1 MKDILESVKMT
12 LKILGYEVKEEEKE
26 MFEYLIQKYSSKITY
41 ECAIEEIFGALV
53 YVVADKVCAEFLKNK
68 IALGEDIGIKII
80 RHAKDIQIG
89 DTKVTFPEDS
99 TDEEKVNLIISKM
112 EREDFNYAPYRKLR
126 W

>member
-12 LKILGYEVKEEEKE
+12 LKILGYDVKEEEKE
-26 MFEYLIQKYSSKITY
+26 IFEYLIQKYSSKIVY
-41 ECAIEEIFGALV
+41 DCAIEEIFGALV

-68 IALGEDIGIKII
+68 IVLGEDIGINI
-80 RHAKDIQIG
+80 RMNAKDIQIG
-89 DTKVTFPEDS
+89 DVKVSFPDNS
-99 TDEEKVNLIISKM
+99 TDEEKLNFIISKL